1 MIVGPDTASAAE
13 ILAFFLG
20 ESGRAYTVGERS
32 AGSVTGGVDHDL
44 PGGGRLTVA
53 EYDIRTANGTR
64 LEGNGFTP
72 KYRVPAARKPNDQAL
87 AKAVSLLRRAP
98 G

>member
-1 MIVGPDTASAAE
+1 
-13 ILAFFLG
+13 
-20 ESGRAYTVGERS
+20 
-32 AGSVTGGVDHDL
+32 VTGGVDYDL

-72 KYRVPAARKPNDQAL
+72 KYRVPAARKPNDLAL
-87 AKAVSLLRRAP
+87 AKAVSLLR
-98 G
+98 GGKG